1 MMKLS
6 RLFVLVVVVM
16 FMFVGCAKEP
26 TQEISDAK
34 AALEAVVN
42 EGANTYT
49 PDEIKALNDQFAAA
63 VEEANAKTGKLFK
76 SNSEAIAK
84 LVKIKTDVEALK
96 AVIPVKKDEAKNA
109 ALAAQT
115 EVQTALEEAKTL
127 LANAPKGKGTQA
139 DIAAFTADIKALED
153 SVPELQKAIDG
164 EDYFGASEKAKSIK
178 EKSVSIS
185 DQIKQAI
192 EKVAAKKSGKK

>member
-1 MMKLS
+1 MKLS
-6 RLFVLVVVVM
+6 RLLVLAVVVM
-16 FMFVGCAKEP
+16 FIFVGCAKEP

-34 AALEAVVN
+34 AALEAVIN

-49 PDEIKALNDQFAAA
+49 PDEIKALNDQFATAL
-63 VEEANAKTGKLFK
+63 EEANAKTGKLFA
-76 SNSEAIAK
+76 SNSAAIEK
-84 LVKIKTDVEALK
+84 LVKIKTDAEALK

-127 LANAPKGKGTQA
+127 LASAPKGKGTQA
-139 DIAAFTADIKALED
+139 DIAAFTADLQALED
-153 SVPELQKAIDG
+153 SVPELQKAIDS
-164 EDYFGASEKAKSIK
+164 EDYFGASEKAKSLK

-185 DQIKQAI
+185 DQIKQAM
-192 EKVAAKKSGKK
+192 EKVAAKKR

>member
-6 RLFVLVVVVM
+6 RLLVLAVVVM
-16 FMFVGCAKEP
+16 FIFVGCAKAP

-34 AALEAVVN
+34 AALEAVIN

-49 PDEIKALNDQFAAA
+49 PDEIKALNDQFATA
-63 VEEANAKTGKLFK
+63 VEEANAKTGKLFA
-76 SNSEAIAK
+76 SNSAAIEK
-84 LVKIKTDVEALK
+84 LVKIKTDAEALK

-127 LANAPKGKGTQA
+127 LSSAPKGKGTQA
-139 DIAAFTADIKALED
+139 DIAAFTADIQAIED
-153 SVPELQKAIDG
+153 SVPELQKAIDS

-192 EKVAAKKSGKK
+192 EKVAAKKH

>member
-6 RLFVLVVVVM
+6 RLLVLAVVVM
-16 FMFVGCAKEP
+16 FIFVGCAKEP

-34 AALEAVVN
+34 AALEAVIN

-49 PDEIKALNDQFAAA
+49 PDEIKALNDQFATAL
-63 VEEANAKTGKLFK
+63 EEANAKTGKLFA
-76 SNSEAIAK
+76 SNSAAIEK
-84 LVKIKTDVEALK
+84 LVKIKTDAEALK

-127 LANAPKGKGTQA
+127 LASAPKGKGTQA
-139 DIAAFTADIKALED
+139 DIAAFTADLQALED
-153 SVPELQKAIDG
+153 SVPELQKAIDS
-164 EDYFGASEKAKSIK
+164 EDYFGASEKAKSLK

-185 DQIKQAI
+185 DQIKQAM
-192 EKVAAKKSGKK
+192 EKVAAKKR

>member
-1 MMKLS
+1 L
-6 RLFVLVVVVM
+6 LVLAVVVM
-16 FMFVGCAKEP
+16 FIFVGCAKEP

-34 AALEAVVN
+34 AALEAVID

-49 PDEIKALNDQFAAA
+49 PDEIKALNDQFATA
-63 VEEANAKTGKLFK
+63 VEEANAKTGKLFA
-76 SNSEAIAK
+76 SNSAAIEK
-84 LVKIKTDVEALK
+84 LVKIKTDAEALK

-139 DIAAFTADIKALED
+139 DIAAFTADLQAIED
-153 SVPELQKAIDG
+153 SVPELQKAIDS

-192 EKVAAKKSGKK
+192 EKVAAKKR

>member
-6 RLFVLVVVVM
+6 RLLVLAVVVM
-16 FMFVGCAKEP
+16 FIFVGCAKEP

-34 AALEAVVN
+34 AALEAVIN

-49 PDEIKALNDQFAAA
+49 PDEIKALNDQFATA
-63 VEEANAKTGKLFK
+63 VEEANAKSGKLFA
-76 SNSEAIAK
+76 SNSAAIEK
-84 LVKIKTDVEALK
+84 LVKIKTDAEALK

-127 LANAPKGKGTQA
+127 LASAPKGKGTQA
-139 DIAAFTADIKALED
+139 DIAAFTADLQAIED
-153 SVPELQKAIDG
+153 SVPELQKAIDS

-192 EKVAAKKSGKK
+192 EKVAAKKR

>member
-6 RLFVLVVVVM
+6 RLLVLAVVVM
-16 FMFVGCAKEP
+16 FIFVGCAKEP

-34 AALEAVVN
+34 AALEAVID

-49 PDEIKALNDQFAAA
+49 PDEIKALNDQFATA
-63 VEEANAKTGKLFK
+63 VEEANAKTGKLFA
-76 SNSEAIAK
+76 SNSAAIEK
-84 LVKIKTDVEALK
+84 LVKIKTDAEALK

-139 DIAAFTADIKALED
+139 DIAAFTADLQAIED
-153 SVPELQKAIDG
+153 SVPELQKAIDS

-192 EKVAAKKSGKK
+192 EKVAAKKR